1 MPALNSTDLNYP
13 KTERTKL
20 RRLHERG
27 SYIKDDVHQIL
38 DAAPF
43 CHVGYVIDNE
53 PFVTPTIHWRE
64 GERIYWHGS
73 AASRFL
79 RKALG
84 ERVCIT
90 CSFFDGYVLSRS
102 AFFHSAR
109 FRSVMAFGTAQIL
122 EGDNEKTEALRQFVD
137 GLFPGRWDT
146 LRPMDPQEL
155 KATSILYMDI
165 EEATA
170 KTRDGWP
177 NDPDDASHPVWAG
190 AIPVTTSLGAAENA
204 PDLMPGLEVPDSLKK
219 LIASGRLR

>member
-1 MPALNSTDLNYP
+1 MSIQDDNQSYP
-13 KTERTKL
+13 RSERTRL

-27 SYIKDDVHQIL
+27 SYNKADVHGIL

-43 CHVGYVIDNE
+43 CHVGYVIDGE
-53 PFVTPTIHWRE
+53 PFVTPTIHWRD

-79 RKALG
+79 RKAQG
-84 ERVCIT
+84 SRVCVT
-90 CSFFDGYVLSRS
+90 CTFFDGYVLSRS

-122 EGDNEKTEALRQFVD
+122 ENQEEKAASLRQFVD
-137 GLFPGRWDT
+137 GLFPGRWDQ
-146 LRPMDPQEL
+146 LRAMESQEL
-155 KATSILYMDI
+155 KATAVMYMDI

-177 NDPDDASHPVWAG
+177 NDPDDAAHPVWAG
-190 AIPVTTSLGAAENA
+190 VIPTAMTLGAAENA
-204 PDLMPGLEVPDSLKK
+204 PNLMSGLPVPDSINA